1 LKIESAAKYG
11 RQRIEMPTMYR
22 RKNQNP
28 GRWTKLLHKL
38 SRLVG
43 RVRSQ
48 ASADIAIAQAE
59 RAVRRKIKA
68 AGKAFGAATQRQDDR
83 GV

>member
-1 LKIESAAKYG
+1 MRTESAARYG
-11 RQRIEMPTMYR
+11 RQRIDMPTMHK

-28 GRWTKLLHKL
+28 GGWAKLLHKL
-38 SRLVG
+38 SRLVS

-59 RAVRRKIKA
+59 RSVKRKIKA
-68 AGKAFGAATQRQDDR
+68 ARGIQR
-83 GV
+83 

>member
-1 LKIESAAKYG
+1 MKTESAAKYG
-11 RQRIEMPTMYR
+11 RQRIEMPTMHR

-38 SRLVG
+38 SRLVN

-48 ASADIAIAQAE
+48 ASADIAIMEAE

-68 AGKAFGAATQRQDDR
+68 AGISRGAATQRQNDR